1 MTTAV
6 RRSGPGFTLIE
17 VMAVVFLTALVLG
30 VALNYYSNLT
40 NASQRALAR
49 TREVRR
55 AMAILDRVAKDLQT
69 ATLVMKPIGADR
81 LSHAWIFLAEN
92 GGYAETGSDRVKF
105 ATRDYQPKRR
115 SKNRHE
121 PDRAMVTYITEEDEN
136 GRLTL
141 RRGISTH
148 WPEGLDREFPFPED
162 TLLLTDELDSFS
174 LTFLDE
180 AGNWQDQWD
189 SSQLVQA
196 DRLPVAVLIEI
207 ALAEFLTFAD
217 EQVEDPSFEFG
228 EDAPA
233 TFSRTVVLP
242 MRPLDLALL
251 TDPAGVYAGGDATKT
266 SSDGD
271 GDGDSADERS
281 DEEGGCRS
289 VLECFN
295 IDAAQADADAGG
307 SSGAANIEAYWND
320 TNIAQSCFS
329 DYRNLISANFIRPSC
344 L

>member
-55 AMAILDRVAKDLQT
+55 AIAILDRVAKDLQT

-92 GGYAETGSDRVKF
+92 GGSAETGSDRVKF
-105 ATRDYQPKRR
+105 ATRDYRPKRR

-148 WPEGLDREFPFPED
+148 WPEGLDREFPFLEE

-207 ALAEFLTFAD
+207 ALAESLSFAD

-228 EDAPA
+228 EDASA
-233 TFSRTVVLP
+233 TFRRTVVLP

-251 TDPAGVYAGGDATKT
+251 TEPNRGGGGGSSAGED
-266 SSDGD
+266 
-271 GDGDSADERS
+271 DGDSGDERS

-289 VLECFN
+289 VLECFD
-295 IDAAQADADAGG
+295 IDAAQADVDAGG
-307 SSGAANIEAYWND
+307 STGAANIDAYWND